1 LSVWSGD
8 LGLDSGI
15 PQSVYR
21 IDTTDM
27 TQIGLKGLK
36 PGESF
41 AYEGGSITFEG
52 YVQWVNLN
60 FVADPG
66 KHLALLGGI
75 VAILGLLASL
85 FTRRRRI
92 WIRVGDQVEVAG
104 LAKNAAPGLEVEMQ
118 GFVKMLKGEKE
129 MSRSWAFASNYLVY
143 SAMAV
148 YAISFLA
155 HLIETAWAVKVPAD
169 KNSTLDYKR
178 TEKVARIATAL
189 MILGF
194 LLLLAGVI
202 ARGISAGR
210 VPWGNM
216 YEFSITGAL
225 AFSGAYLLA
234 LRKYDLRWLG
244 LLVSVSVL
252 LTIGTAITV
261 LYVPSAPLVPALK
274 SEWLV
279 IHVSTAIISG
289 GVFLLSNVIA
299 SAYLYLD
306 RMEKKGERTPWAK
319 RLPDLETLD
328 LLSYRLVAFVFPLWT
343 FSVIAG
349 AIWAESAWGR
359 YWGWDPKET
368 WAFITWV
375 AYAAYLHAR
384 VTIGWRGR
392 RAAWLCLFAG
402 STFLF
407 NYVYVNIW
415 GTGKHTY
422 SGL

>member
-1 LSVWSGD
+1 
-8 LGLDSGI
+8 
-15 PQSVYR
+15 
-21 IDTTDM
+21 
-27 TQIGLKGLK
+27 
-36 PGESF
+36 
-41 AYEGGSITFEG
+41 
-52 YVQWVNLN
+52 
-60 FVADPG
+60 
-66 KHLALLGGI
+66 
-75 VAILGLLASL
+75 
-85 FTRRRRI
+85 
-92 WIRVGDQVEVAG
+92 
-104 LAKNAAPGLEVEMQ
+104 
-118 GFVKMLKGEKE
+118 

-155 HLIETAWAVKVPAD
+155 HLIETAWAVKVPTATS
-169 KNSTLDYKR
+169 KTLDYKR
-178 TEKVARIATAL
+178 TEKVARIATAM

-194 LLLLAGVI
+194 ALLFAGVI

-210 VPWGNM
+210 VPWSNM

-225 AFSGAYLLA
+225 TFTGAYLLA

-252 LTIGTAITV
+252 LTLGTAVTA

-306 RMEKKGERTPWAK
+306 RMEAKGERTAWAK

-328 LLSYRLVAFVFPLWT
+328 QLSYRLVAFVFPLWT

>member
-1 LSVWSGD
+1 MS
-8 LGLDSGI
+8 
-15 PQSVYR
+15 
-21 IDTTDM
+21 TTW
-27 TQIGLKGLK
+27 
-36 PGESF
+36 
-41 AYEGGSITFEG
+41 AYI
-52 YVQWVNLN
+52 
-60 FVADPG
+60 
-66 KHLALLGGI
+66 
-75 VAILGLLASL
+75 
-85 FTRRRRI
+85 
-92 WIRVGDQVEVAG
+92 
-104 LAKNAAPGLEVEMQ
+104 
-118 GFVKMLKGEKE
+118 
-129 MSRSWAFASNYLVY
+129 SNYLVY
-143 SAMAV
+143 SSMGVFA
-148 YAISFLA
+148 LA
-155 HLIETAWAVKVPAD
+155 FIAHAYETAFAVRAPHLAD
-169 KNSTLDYKR
+169 TAKGNLRTKTFDYTR
-178 TEKVARIATAL
+178 TEKIARIATAM

-202 ARGISAGR
+202 SRGLSAGR
-210 VPWGNM
+210 APWGNM

-225 AFSGAYLLA
+225 AFTAAYLGA

-244 LLVSVSVL
+244 LFVSISVL
-252 LTIGTAITV
+252 LALGTAVTV

-274 SEWLV
+274 SAWLV

-289 GVFLLSNVIA
+289 GIFLLSNIIA
-299 SAYLYLD
+299 GAFLFLD
-306 RMEKKGERTPWAK
+306 SMEKKGERAPWAK
-319 RLPDLETLD
+319 RLPSLD
-328 LLSYRLVAFVFPLWT
+328 VLDQLSYRLVAFVFPLWT

-392 RAAWLCLFAG
+392 RAAWLCIFAG

-407 NYVYVNIW
+407 NYVYVNVW